1 MSSQKLNLRQ
11 ARQILYLSR
20 FDFIL
25 KHMPRS
31 SMKRADSLSKC
42 SDQHIGIERDNKD
55 KVLVKKKWPEI
66 RVIQVIKVVIEEI
79 DLLEKIRKSEAKDN
93 KVVKAVEEM
102 KQAGVKILK
111 DEQQQEKN
119 ELMLR
124 DEKIYVLRDKK
135 LRTKVIQLYYDILIE
150 EYKGQQR
157 RQSW

>member
-1 MSSQKLNLRQ
+1 
-11 ARQILYLSR
+11 
-20 FDFIL
+20 
-25 KHMPRS
+25 
-31 SMKRADSLSKC
+31 
-42 SDQHIGIERDNKD
+42 
-55 KVLVKKKWPEI
+55 
-66 RVIQVIKVVIEEI
+66 
-79 DLLEKIRKSEAKDN
+79 
-93 KVVKAVEEM
+93 M

-135 LRTKVIQLYYDILIE
+135 LRTKVIQLYYDTLIE

>member
-135 LRTKVIQLYYDILIE
+135 LRTKVIQLYYDTLIE

>member
-55 KVLVKKKWPEI
+55 KVLVKKEWPEI

-135 LRTKVIQLYYDILIE
+135 LRTKVIQLYYDTLIE

>member
-124 DEKIYVLRDKK
+124 DEKIYVLRNKK
-135 LRTKVIQLYYDILIE
+135 LRTKVIQLYYDTLIE